1 MPSGV
6 TEDMFDSD
14 GDGVNNTDEQK
25 QGSHPMLADTDGDC
39 AIDSIEITW
48 AQRTALNTS
57 VANVAIYDALNLED
71 ADGDGI
77 KDTEQYGCDLSS
89 GNSPTEP
96 QDDDSVD
103 PEADDDMDTIPNK
116 FDLCPDTEPDALTDF
131 DGCSADQ
138 LAELADASDGE
149 NDDTGKNTMLIVMI
163 VAAIFSIGAF
173 IILKQLESKAIEAKN
188 LVSLEEQEMM
198 LVENSESVDT
208 ESWAMPVL
216 DGSGESQTTEESSNF
231 SPDELAKFPGWTED
245 VIQRYLDNGWTIDQ
259 LAEYYQ
265 EQLEGN
271 Q

>member
-1 MPSGV
+1 MCPNTESG
-6 TEDMFDSD
+6 
-14 GDGVNNTDEQK
+14 
-25 QGSHPMLADTDGDC
+25 
-39 AIDSIEITW
+39 
-48 AQRTALNTS
+48 
-57 VANVAIYDALNLED
+57 
-71 ADGDGI
+71 
-77 KDTEQYGCDLSS
+77 
-89 GNSPTEP
+89 
-96 QDDDSVD
+96 
-103 PEADDDMDTIPNK
+103 
-116 FDLCPDTEPDALTDF
+116 ALTDF

-149 NDDTGKNTMLIVMI
+149 DDDTGKNTMLIVMI

-198 LVENSESVDT
+198 LAENSESVDT

-216 DGSGESQTTEESSNF
+216 DGSGGSQTDEDSSNF
-231 SPDELAKFPGWTED
+231 SPEELAKFPGWTED